1 MSQTPRHLL
10 KPGSSRSHREKR
22 NDVGNR
28 RDVDRD
34 DVEVVHR
41 ERRHAG
47 ERLEPLQEQPEEA
60 LHLFAVVLLERRGV
74 ALSNALERR
83 GGIVGREVTDN
94 LLERLGC
101 LGHGER
107 EREFDRGG
115 RRRRR
120 RWFRRLRLLRLRL
133 GTPVRLRV
141 RRPRLR
147 VGIVRELRVGIVREL
162 LLFTSLR
169 WGPILFTLGFFLF
182 VIILVLVVL
191 VVIVVVIVALTA
203 HGAVQELLGVH
214 PALLQLLAHSFHLQV
229 LILIPGIR
237 IVTFVVVVGVVG
249 FIRLIITILVVVVG
263 ILHVTAIL
271 QDAQLPQA
279 LLARVELGGHL
290 VSLLLERL
298 RHLLLIVQR
307 RLTVVGLG
315 LLGRLLL
322 PVFIPGRVFIGPGEV
337 KVTVEVVAAV
347 AAVLAR
353 FFLFFFGLVA
363 VQPALLGGAVSL
375 PLRLG
380 AARGVP
386 PAGRTHVI
394 VGDAVVVRVHR
405 VHSLQTSP
413 LRRFQSSR
421 LRRVNLLVRP
431 HPVRRLTP
439 GLEHELPGEP
449 VVVILDGTASCVGG
463 HRGEREC
470 LFRRSRH
477 LLFQDG

>member
-10 KPGSSRSHREKR
+10 KPGSRRSHREER
-22 NDVGNR
+22 HDVGNR
-28 RDVDRD
+28 RDVHRD

-74 ALSNALERR
+74 ALSDALERR
-83 GGIVGREVTDN
+83 GGVVGGEVTDD

-107 EREFDRGG
+107 ERELDRGG
-115 RRRRR
+115 WRRR

-133 GTPVRLRV
+133 GTAVRVRV

-182 VIILVLVVL
+182 VVILVLVVL
-191 VVIVVVIVALTA
+191 VVIVALTA
-203 HGAVQELLGVH
+203 HGAFQELLSVH
-214 PALLQLLAHSFHLQV
+214 PALLQLLAHSLHLEV

-263 ILHVTAIL
+263 ILHVAAIL

-322 PVFIPGRVFIGPGEV
+322 PVFILPGRVFIGPGEV
-337 KVTVEVVAAV
+337 KVTVEVVASV
-347 AAVLAR
+347 AAILAR

-363 VQPALLGGAVSL
+363 VQPALLGGAFSL

-380 AARGVP
+380 AARGVS

-394 VGDAVVVRVHR
+394 VGDAVVVGVHR

-413 LRRFQSSR
+413 LRRFQRRR
-421 LRRVNLLVRP
+421 LRRVNLLVGP

-449 VVVILDGTASCVGG
+449 VVVILDGAASCVGG

>member
-1 MSQTPRHLL
+1 M
-10 KPGSSRSHREKR
+10 
-22 NDVGNR
+22 
-28 RDVDRD
+28 
-34 DVEVVHR
+34 VHR

-74 ALSNALERR
+74 ALSDALERR
-83 GGIVGREVTDN
+83 GGVVGGEVTDD

-107 EREFDRGG
+107 ERELDRGG
-115 RRRRR
+115 WRRR

-133 GTPVRLRV
+133 GTAVRVRV

-162 LLFTSLR
+162 LLFTSLLSPVLFTR
-169 WGPILFTLGFFLF
+169 RLRLVVFSLFTLLV
-182 VIILVLVVL
+182 VILVL
-191 VVIVVVIVALTA
+191 VVIVVLTA
-203 HGAVQELLGVH
+203 HGAFQELLGVH
-214 PALLQLLAHSFHLQV
+214 PALLQLLAHSLHLEV

-263 ILHVTAIL
+263 ILHVAAIL

-307 RLTVVGLG
+307 HLTVVGLG

-363 VQPALLGGAVSL
+363 VQPALLGGAFSL

-380 AARGVP
+380 AARGVS

-394 VGDAVVVRVHR
+394 VGDAVVVGVHR

-413 LRRFQSSR
+413 LRRFQSRR
-421 LRRVNLLVRP
+421 LRRVNLLVRT

-449 VVVILDGTASCVGG
+449 VVVILDRTASCVRG

>member
-10 KPGSSRSHREKR
+10 KPGSRRSHREER
-22 NDVGNR
+22 HDVGNR
-28 RDVDRD
+28 RDVHRD

-74 ALSNALERR
+74 ALSDALERR
-83 GGIVGREVTDN
+83 GGVVGGEVTDD

-107 EREFDRGG
+107 ERELDRGG
-115 RRRRR
+115 WRRR

-133 GTPVRLRV
+133 GTAVRVRV

-182 VIILVLVVL
+182 VIILVLVL
-191 VVIVVVIVALTA
+191 VILVVIVALTA
-203 HGAVQELLGVH
+203 HGAFQEFLSVH
-214 PALLQLLAHSFHLQV
+214 PALLQLLAHAFHLQV

-249 FIRLIITILVVVVG
+249 FILLIITILVVVVG
-263 ILHVTAIL
+263 ILHVAAIL

-315 LLGRLLL
+315 LLGRRLL

-337 KVTVEVVAAV
+337 KVTVEVVAPV

-363 VQPALLGGAVSL
+363 VQPALLGGAFSL

-380 AARGVP
+380 AARGVS

-413 LRRFQSSR
+413 LRRFQRRR

-449 VVVILDGTASCVGG
+449 VVVILDGAASCVGG

>member
-1 MSQTPRHLL
+1 M
-10 KPGSSRSHREKR
+10 
-22 NDVGNR
+22 
-28 RDVDRD
+28 
-34 DVEVVHR
+34 VHR

-74 ALSNALERR
+74 ALSDALERR
-83 GGIVGREVTDN
+83 GGIVGGEVTDD

-107 EREFDRGG
+107 ERELDRRG
-115 RRRRR
+115 RRR
-120 RWFRRLRLLRLRL
+120 RWFRRLCLLRIRL
-133 GTPVRLRV
+133 GTAVRLRV

-147 VGIVRELRVGIVREL
+147 VGVVRELRVGIVREL

-182 VIILVLVVL
+182 VIILVLV
-191 VVIVVVIVALTA
+191 IIVVIVALTA
-203 HGAVQELLGVH
+203 HGAFQELLGVH
-214 PALLQLLAHSFHLQV
+214 PALLQLLAHSLHLEV

-249 FIRLIITILVVVVG
+249 FILLIITILVVVVG
-263 ILHVTAIL
+263 ILHVAAIL

-307 RLTVVGLG
+307 HLTVVGLG

-337 KVTVEVVAAV
+337 KVTVEVVAPV

-363 VQPALLGGAVSL
+363 VQPALLGGAFSL

-380 AARGVP
+380 AARGVS

-394 VGDAVVVRVHR
+394 VGDAVVVGVHR

-413 LRRFQSSR
+413 LRRFQSRR
-421 LRRVNLLVRP
+421 LRRVNLLVRT

-449 VVVILDGTASCVGG
+449 VVVILDGAASCVGG

>member
-10 KPGSSRSHREKR
+10 QPGSSRSHREER

-74 ALSNALERR
+74 ALSDALERR
-83 GGIVGREVTDN
+83 GGVFGGEVTDD

-107 EREFDRGG
+107 ERELDRGG
-115 RRRRR
+115 WRRR
-120 RWFRRLRLLRLRL
+120 RWFRRLCLLRLRL
-133 GTPVRLRV
+133 GTAVRLRV

-182 VIILVLVVL
+182 VIILVIVL
-191 VVIVVVIVALTA
+191 VIVVIVALTA
-203 HGAVQELLGVH
+203 HGAFQELLGVH
-214 PALLQLLAHSFHLQV
+214 PALLQLLAHSLHLEV

-249 FIRLIITILVVVVG
+249 FILLIITILVVVVG
-263 ILHVTAIL
+263 ILHVAAIL

-290 VSLLLERL
+290 VSLLLKRL

-307 RLTVVGLG
+307 HLTVVGLG

-337 KVTVEVVAAV
+337 KVTVEVVAPV
-347 AAVLAR
+347 AAILVR
-353 FFLFFFGLVA
+353 FFLFFFALVA
-363 VQPALLGGAVSL
+363 VQPALLGGAFSL

-380 AARGVP
+380 AARGVS

-449 VVVILDGTASCVGG
+449 VVVILDGTASCVRG

>member
-1 MSQTPRHLL
+1 M
-10 KPGSSRSHREKR
+10 
-22 NDVGNR
+22 
-28 RDVDRD
+28 
-34 DVEVVHR
+34 
-41 ERRHAG
+41 
-47 ERLEPLQEQPEEA
+47 
-60 LHLFAVVLLERRGV
+60 
-74 ALSNALERR
+74 LS
-83 GGIVGREVTDN
+83 
-94 LLERLGC
+94 
-101 LGHGER
+101 
-107 EREFDRGG
+107 
-115 RRRRR
+115 
-120 RWFRRLRLLRLRL
+120 
-133 GTPVRLRV
+133 
-141 RRPRLR
+141 
-147 VGIVRELRVGIVREL
+147 
-162 LLFTSLR
+162 
-169 WGPILFTLGFFLF
+169 
-182 VIILVLVVL
+182 
-191 VVIVVVIVALTA
+191 
-203 HGAVQELLGVH
+203 VH
-214 PALLQLLAHSFHLQV
+214 PALLKLLAHSLHLEV

-249 FIRLIITILVVVVG
+249 FIRLIITILVVVVVG
-263 ILHVTAIL
+263 ILHVAAIL

-315 LLGRLLL
+315 LLGRRLL

-347 AAVLAR
+347 AAILVL

-363 VQPALLGGAVSL
+363 VQPALLGGAFSL

-380 AARGVP
+380 AARGVS

-413 LRRFQSSR
+413 LRRFQRRR

>member
-10 KPGSSRSHREKR
+10 KPGSRRSHREER
-22 NDVGNR
+22 HDVGNR
-28 RDVDRD
+28 RDVHRD

-74 ALSNALERR
+74 ALSDALERR
-83 GGIVGREVTDN
+83 GGVVGGEVADD

-107 EREFDRGG
+107 ERELDRRG
-115 RRRRR
+115 RRRR

-133 GTPVRLRV
+133 GTAVRLRV

-182 VIILVLVVL
+182 VVILVLVVL
-191 VVIVVVIVALTA
+191 VVIVALTA
-203 HGAVQELLGVH
+203 HGAFQELLSVH
-214 PALLQLLAHSFHLQV
+214 PALLQLLAHSLHLEV

-249 FIRLIITILVVVVG
+249 FILLIITILVVVVG
-263 ILHVTAIL
+263 ILHVAAIL

-363 VQPALLGGAVSL
+363 VQPALLGGAFSL

-380 AARGVP
+380 AARGVS

-394 VGDAVVVRVHR
+394 VGDAVVVGVHR
-405 VHSLQTSP
+405 VHSLQPSP
-413 LRRFQSSR
+413 LRRFQRRR

-449 VVVILDGTASCVGG
+449 VVVILDGTASCVRG